1 MTVKYYRIKKRIDF
15 ENLFRKSK
23 AIAGKLVF
31 FKVKKNNV
39 GSSRFC
45 IVVSSKISKK
55 AVVRNKIKRRI
66 REISKKIYPG
76 LKPGFDIAIIARTA
90 ILNKKYSEIEEEINN
105 LFKSAKI
112 LK

>member
-23 AIAGKLVF
+23 TIAGKLIF
-31 FKVKKNNV
+31 FRVKKNAL
-39 GSSRFC
+39 SSFRFC
-45 IVVSSKISKK
+45 VVVSSKVSKK

-66 REISKKIYPG
+66 KEIVKTSYPG
-76 LKPGFDIAIIARTA
+76 LRSGFDIAIIAQTE
-90 ILNKKYSEIEEEINN
+90 ILNKKYSEIEAEVNN